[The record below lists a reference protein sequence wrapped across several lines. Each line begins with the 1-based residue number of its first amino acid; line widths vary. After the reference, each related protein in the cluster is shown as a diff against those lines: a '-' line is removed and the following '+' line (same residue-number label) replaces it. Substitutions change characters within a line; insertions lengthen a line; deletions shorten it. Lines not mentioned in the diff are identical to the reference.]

1 MVFDVKTQGV
11 PQLINRLQG
20 FEKDVYRVL
29 QRDIRDAADVIGASA
44 RSLLPPAEAAR
55 NWGPWGAGQFD
66 FYGPHVASSIKP
78 GVRTRSIGRQRYVM
92 GIVTSKSTAFVKYAF
107 IGRNDNSRLGS
118 YIDGR
123 WGTSYPRAIGPAW
136 TMHVDKVRASI
147 QDAINRAAEKV
158 NRG

>member
-1 MVFDVKTQGV
+1 MAFDVKTQGI

-20 FEKDVYRVL
+20 FEKDVYKVL
-29 QRDIRDAADVIGASA
+29 QRDIKDASDMIGASA
-44 RSLLPPAEAAR
+44 RGLLPQDEAAR

-66 FYGPHVASSIKP
+66 FYGPNVASTIKP
-78 GVRTRSIGRQRYVM
+78 GVRTRSIGGQRYVM
-92 GIVTSKSTAFVKYAF
+92 GIVTSKSMSFVKYAF

-118 YIDGR
+118 YINSRYGV
-123 WGTSYPRAIGPAW
+123 SYPRAIGPAW
-136 TMHVDKVRASI
+136 TMHVDKVRSSI